1 MCRSLRF
8 GFAWAVGVD
17 MGAKATSLIAAAD
30 WRPRTMLQPDLLRRS
45 LRLVGALLAS
55 GLLFACQ
62 TPYERRDPTGEVFP
76 SVSGTSL
83 NGEATSLPQS
93 LAGEPALLLIGFEQE
108 SQFDLDRW
116 ALGLWQS
123 GFALRVIEV
132 PTIPGIV
139 PRVISDRIDDGM
151 RSGIP
156 MEDWASV
163 ITVYRDADAIV
174 RFTGNAN
181 PRPGRVLLLNAASQ
195 VAYFY
200 DRGYSTGALAR
211 LMEAVGRLEL
221 ERP

>member
-1 MCRSLRF
+1 
-8 GFAWAVGVD
+8 
-17 MGAKATSLIAAAD
+17 
-30 WRPRTMLQPDLLRRS
+30 MLQPDLLRRYS
-45 LRLVGALLAS
+45 RLIGALVAI
-55 GLLFACQ
+55 GLLLGCQ

-83 NGEATSLPQS
+83 EGEVTSLPQS
-93 LAGEPALLLIGFEQE
+93 LSGEPALLLIGFEQD

-123 GFALRVIEV
+123 GFAFAVVEV

-139 PRVISDRIDDGM
+139 PRIISDRIDNGM

-174 RFTGNAN
+174 RFTGNEN
-181 PRPGRVLLLNAASQ
+181 PRPGRVLLLNEASQ
-195 VAYFY
+195 VTYFH

-211 LMEAVGRLEL
+211 LIEAAEQLGE
-221 ERP
+221 

>member
-1 MCRSLRF
+1 
-8 GFAWAVGVD
+8 
-17 MGAKATSLIAAAD
+17 MGAKATLLIAAAD
-30 WRPRTMLQPDLLRRS
+30 GRPRIMLQPDLLRRS

-83 NGEATSLPQS
+83 NGEVTSLPQS
-93 LAGEPALLLIGFEQE
+93 LAGEPALLLIGFEQD

-123 GFALRVIEV
+123 GFALPVIEV

-139 PRVISDRIDDGM
+139 PRVISDRIDSGM

-174 RFTGNAN
+174 RFTGNEN

-195 VAYFY
+195 VTYFH

-211 LMEAVGRLEL
+211 LIEAVGQLGK
-221 ERP
+221 